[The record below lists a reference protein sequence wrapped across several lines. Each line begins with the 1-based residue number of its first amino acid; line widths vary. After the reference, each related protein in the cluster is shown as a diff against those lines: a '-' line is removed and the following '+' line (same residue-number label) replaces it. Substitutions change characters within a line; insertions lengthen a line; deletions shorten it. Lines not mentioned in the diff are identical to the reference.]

1 MLTKLKI
8 NNYALIDSLEITFN
22 KGMTSITGETGAG
35 KSIILGGLSMVL
47 GSRVDNSKIINKEKK
62 CFVEVTFDLSNI
74 YLKDYFR
81 INDLDYDELTI
92 IRREVNQNGKS
103 RAFIND
109 TPVKL
114 DQLSDLTNKLV
125 DVHSQFNNLSI
136 LDSNFIFLI
145 LDSLSK
151 NEQIV
156 KEYSSNFKSLKSLEK
171 ELNDKILLRD
181 KLNSDLDYNKFLHD
195 EFNSDLDYNKF
206 LHDEFNDIEINN
218 INLEELQDKIKE
230 ADDLDQIKDVL
241 SITIGH
247 LNSED
252 VGVLDKLQDISRNLN
267 RLSNSSER
275 ISLLCARIQAII
287 EELNIISSDT
297 ELILSDIDNNQEN
310 INNLRNIQDKIYSLQ
325 NKHRVN
331 SIEDLLK
338 IKNDIESKILTQNDI
353 DNDIIKIEESIRSL
367 MLNLK
372 AIAVKIHNKRK
383 SVIPDFE
390 KLMNKNLI
398 ELGMEESEIK
408 IDLSE
413 TEIIHKNGLSIG
425 KLLLK
430 SNKGSLYNELKDIAS
445 GGEISRIMLSVKSIL
460 SKYTKLASIIFDEID
475 TGISG
480 SVSSKV
486 GELMKFM
493 AQNMQVIVITHTAQ
507 VASKGDFHFKVFKRE
522 HDDKVIT
529 DIKLL
534 SDKERVNEIAE
545 MLSGD
550 KSNKSANELANE
562 LLN

>member
-195 EFNSDLDYNKF
+195 EFNNL
-206 LHDEFNDIEINN
+206 EINN

-275 ISLLCARIQAII
+275 ISLLCARIQTII

-507 VASKGDFHFKVFKRE
+507 VASKGNFHFKVFKRE
-522 HDDKVIT
+522 QNDKVIT
-529 DIKLL
+529 DIKIL

>member
-8 NNYALIDSLEITFN
+8 NNYALIDSIEISFN

-62 CFVEVTFDLSNI
+62 CFVEATFDLTDI
-74 YLKDYFR
+74 YLRDYFR
-81 INDLDYDELTI
+81 KNDLDYDEITI

-114 DQLSDLTNKLV
+114 DQLSHLTNRLI

-151 NEQIV
+151 NQDKI
-156 KEYSSNFKSLKSLEK
+156 KEYSNNFKSLKLLEK
-171 ELNDKILLRD
+171 ELNDKIILRD
-181 KLNSDLDYNKFLHD
+181 KLNSDLDYNKFLR
-195 EFNSDLDYNKF
+195 
-206 LHDEFNDIEINN
+206 DEFNDLEINN
-218 INLEELQDKIKE
+218 INLDELQDKIKE
-230 ADDLDQIKDVL
+230 ADDLDQIKDTL
-241 SITIGH
+241 SVVIGH
-247 LNSED
+247 LISED

-267 RLSNSSER
+267 KLSNSSER
-275 ISLLCARIQAII
+275 ISLLSKRIQNLI

-297 ELILSDIDNNQEN
+297 ESILYDIDNNQEN
-310 INNLRNIQDKIYSLQ
+310 IHDLRNIQDKIFTLQ

-338 IKNDIESKILTQNDI
+338 IKKDIESKILTQEDI
-353 DNDIIKIEESIRSL
+353 DNDIIKIEKLIR
-367 MLNLK
+367 NLTINLR
-372 AIAVKIHNKRK
+372 ADAVKIHNKRK

-390 KLMNKNLI
+390 KLMSKNLN
-398 ELGMEESEIK
+398 ELGMRKSNIK
-408 IDLSE
+408 IDLSK
-413 TEIIHKNGLSIG
+413 TEIIQKNGISIG
-425 KLLLK
+425 KLLFK
-430 SNKGSLYNELKDIAS
+430 SNKGSIYNELKDIAS
-445 GGEISRIMLSVKSIL
+445 GGEISRIMLSIKSIL
-460 SKYTKLASIIFDEID
+460 SKYTKLATIIFDEID

-493 AQNMQVIVITHTAQ
+493 ANNMQVIVITHTAQ

-522 HDDKVIT
+522 QNDKVIT
-529 DIKLL
+529 DINLL
-534 SDKERVNEIAE
+534 SDRERVNEIAE

>member
-8 NNYALIDSLEITFN
+8 NNYALIDSLEISFN

-62 CFVEVTFDLSNI
+62 CFVEATFDLTDI
-74 YLKDYFR
+74 YIKDYFKK
-81 INDLDYDELTI
+81 NDLDYDEITI
-92 IRREVNQNGKS
+92 IRREVNQSGKS

-114 DQLSDLTNKLV
+114 DQLSDLTNKLI

-151 NEQIV
+151 NQDIIN
-156 KEYSSNFKSLKSLEK
+156 KYSNDFKSLKLLEK
-171 ELNDKILLRD
+171 ELNDKVLLRD

-195 EFNSDLDYNKF
+195 EFNNL
-206 LHDEFNDIEINN
+206 EINN

-275 ISLLCARIQAII
+275 ISLLCKRIQSIV
-287 EELNIISSDT
+287 EEINIISSDS
-297 ELILSDIDNNQEN
+297 ESILSDIDNNQEN
-310 INNLRNIQDKIYSLQ
+310 IDDLRSIQDKIYSLQ
-325 NKHRVN
+325 NKHRAN
-331 SIEDLLK
+331 TIEDLLK

-367 MLNLK
+367 MLNLR
-372 AIAVKIHNKRK
+372 ADAVKIHNNRK

-398 ELGMEESEIK
+398 ELGMEKSDIK

-413 TEIIHKNGLSIG
+413 TEIIQKNGISIG
-425 KLLLK
+425 KLLFK
-430 SNKGSLYNELKDIAS
+430 SNKGSVYSELKDIAS
-445 GGEISRIMLSVKSIL
+445 GGEISRIMLSIKSIL

-522 HDDKVIT
+522 HNDKIIT

>member
-8 NNYALIDSLEITFN
+8 NNYALIDSLEISFN

-62 CFVEVTFDLSNI
+62 CFVEATFDLTDI
-74 YLKDYFR
+74 YIKDYFKK
-81 INDLDYDELTI
+81 NDLDYDEITI
-92 IRREVNQNGKS
+92 IRREVNQSGKS

-109 TPVKL
+109 SPVKL
-114 DQLSDLTNKLV
+114 DQLSDLTNRLI

-145 LDSLSK
+145 LDSLSE
-151 NEQIV
+151 NQDIV
-156 KEYSSNFKSLKSLEK
+156 KEYSSNFKSLKLLEK
-171 ELNDKILLRD
+171 EFNDKILLRD
-181 KLNSDLDYNKFLHD
+181 KLNSDLDYNKFL
-195 EFNSDLDYNKF
+195 L
-206 LHDEFNDIEINN
+206 DEFNDLEINN

>member
-8 NNYALIDSLEITFN
+8 NNYALIDSLEISFN
-22 KGMTSITGETGAG
+22 EGMTSITGETGAG

-62 CFVEVTFDLSNI
+62 CFVEATFDLTDI
-74 YLKDYFR
+74 YLREYFR
-81 INDLDYDELTI
+81 KNDLDYDEITI

-114 DQLSDLTNKLV
+114 DQLSGLTNRLI

-151 NEQIV
+151 NQDKI
-156 KEYSSNFKSLKSLEK
+156 KEYSNNFKSLKLLEK
-171 ELNDKILLRD
+171 ELNDKIFLRD

-195 EFNSDLDYNKF
+195 EFNDL
-206 LHDEFNDIEINN
+206 EINN

-230 ADDLDQIKDVL
+230 ADDLDQIKDTL
-241 SITIGH
+241 SVVIGH
-247 LNSED
+247 LISED

-267 RLSNSSER
+267 KLSNSSER
-275 ISLLCARIQAII
+275 ISLLSKRIQNLI

-297 ELILSDIDNNQEN
+297 ESILYDIDNNQEN
-310 INNLRNIQDKIYSLQ
+310 IHDLRNLQDKIYTLQ

-338 IKNDIESKILTQNDI
+338 IKKDIESKILTQDDI
-353 DNDIIKIEESIRSL
+353 DNDIIKIEKSISSL
-367 MLNLK
+367 TINLR
-372 AIAVKIHNKRK
+372 ADAAKIHNKRI

-390 KLMNKNLI
+390 KLMSKNLN
-398 ELGMEESEIK
+398 ELGMGKSNIK
-408 IDLSE
+408 IDLSK
-413 TEIIHKNGLSIG
+413 TEIIQKNGISIG
-425 KLLLK
+425 KILFK
-430 SNKGSLYNELKDIAS
+430 SNKGTIYSELKDIAS
-445 GGEISRIMLSVKSIL
+445 GGEISRIMLSIKSIL
-460 SKYTKLASIIFDEID
+460 SKYTKLATIIFDEID

-493 AQNMQVIVITHTAQ
+493 AKNMQVIVITHTAQ

-522 HDDKVIT
+522 QNDKVIT
-529 DIKLL
+529 DINLL
-534 SDKERVNEIAE
+534 SDRERVNEIAE

>member
-35 KSIILGGLSMVL
+35 KSIILGRLSMVL

-195 EFNSDLDYNKF
+195 EFNNL
-206 LHDEFNDIEINN
+206 EINN

-275 ISLLCARIQAII
+275 ISLLCARIQTII

-413 TEIIHKNGLSIG
+413 TEIIQKNGISIG
-425 KLLLK
+425 KLLFK
-430 SNKGSLYNELKDIAS
+430 SNNGSFYSELKDIAS
-445 GGEISRIMLSVKSIL
+445 GGEISRIMLSIKSIL

-480 SVSSKV
+480 SASSKV

-522 HDDKVIT
+522 HNDKIIT

>member
-47 GSRVDNSKIINKEKK
+47 GARVDNSKIINKEKK
-62 CFVEVTFDLSNI
+62 CFVEATFDLTDI

-81 INDLDYDELTI
+81 KNDLDYDEITI

-114 DQLSDLTNKLV
+114 DQLSDLTNRLI

-151 NEQIV
+151 NQDIV
-156 KEYSSNFKSLKSLEK
+156 KEYSSNFKSLKVLEK

-181 KLNSDLDYNKFLHD
+181 KLNSDLDYNKFLY
-195 EFNSDLDYNKF
+195 E
-206 LHDEFNDIEINN
+206 EFNDLEIDN

-252 VGVLDKLQDISRNLN
+252 LGVLDKLQDISRNLN

-275 ISLLCARIQAII
+275 ISLLCARIQTII
-287 EELNIISSDT
+287 EELNLISSDT
-297 ELILSDIDNNQEN
+297 ESILSDIDNSQEN
-310 INNLRNIQDKIYSLQ
+310 IDNLRNIQDKIYSLQ

-331 SIEDLLK
+331 TIEDLLK
-338 IKNDIESKILTQNDI
+338 IKNDIESKILSQNDI

-367 MLNLK
+367 TLNLR
-372 AIAVKIHNKRK
+372 ADAVEIHNKRR

-390 KLMNKNLI
+390 KLMNKNLF
-398 ELGMEESEIK
+398 ELGMEKSDIK

-413 TEIIHKNGLSIG
+413 TEIIQKNGISIG
-425 KLLLK
+425 KLLFK
-430 SNKGSLYNELKDIAS
+430 SNKGSLYSELKDIAS
-445 GGEISRIMLSVKSIL
+445 GGEISRIMLSIKSIL

-522 HDDKVIT
+522 HNDKIIT
-529 DIKLL
+529 DIKFL
-534 SDKERVNEIAE
+534 SDKDRVNEIAE

>member
-8 NNYALIDSLEITFN
+8 NNYALIDSLEISFN
-22 KGMTSITGETGAG
+22 EGMTSITGETGAG

-62 CFVEVTFDLSNI
+62 CFVEATFDLTDI
-74 YLKDYFR
+74 YLKDYF
-81 INDLDYDELTI
+81 IKNDLDYDVITI

-114 DQLSDLTNKLV
+114 DQLSGLTNRLI

-151 NEQIV
+151 NKEKI
-156 KEYSSNFKSLKSLEK
+156 KEYSNNFKSLKLLEK
-171 ELNDKILLRD
+171 ELNDKIFLRD

-195 EFNSDLDYNKF
+195 EFNDL
-206 LHDEFNDIEINN
+206 EINN

-230 ADDLDQIKDVL
+230 ADDLDQIKDTL
-241 SITIGH
+241 SVVIGH
-247 LNSED
+247 LISED

-267 RLSNSSER
+267 KLSNSSER
-275 ISLLCARIQAII
+275 ISLLSKRIQNLI

-297 ELILSDIDNNQEN
+297 ESILYDIDNNQEN
-310 INNLRNIQDKIYSLQ
+310 INDLRNLQDKIYTLQ

-338 IKNDIESKILTQNDI
+338 IKKDIESKILTQDDI
-353 DNDIIKIEESIRSL
+353 DNDIIKIEESISSL
-367 MLNLK
+367 TINLR
-372 AIAVKIHNKRK
+372 ADAVKIHNKRI

-390 KLMNKNLI
+390 KLMSKNLN
-398 ELGMEESEIK
+398 ELGMGKSNIK
-408 IDLSE
+408 IDLSK
-413 TEIIHKNGLSIG
+413 TEIIQKNGISIG
-425 KLLLK
+425 KILFK
-430 SNKGSLYNELKDIAS
+430 SNKGSMYSELKDIAS
-445 GGEISRIMLSVKSIL
+445 GGEISRIMLSIKSIL
-460 SKYTKLASIIFDEID
+460 SKYTKLATIIFDEID

-493 AQNMQVIVITHTAQ
+493 AKYMQVIVITHTAQ

-522 HDDKVIT
+522 QNDKVIT
-529 DIKLL
+529 DINLL
-534 SDKERVNEIAE
+534 SDRERVNEIAE

>member
-8 NNYALIDSLEITFN
+8 NNYALIDSLEISFN
-22 KGMTSITGETGAG
+22 EGMTSITGETGAG

-62 CFVEVTFDLSNI
+62 CFVEATFDLTDI

-81 INDLDYDELTI
+81 KNDLDYDEITI

-114 DQLSDLTNKLV
+114 DQLSGLTKRLI

-151 NEQIV
+151 NQDKI
-156 KEYSSNFKSLKSLEK
+156 KEYSNNFKSLKLLEK
-171 ELNDKILLRD
+171 ELNDKIFLRD

-195 EFNSDLDYNKF
+195 EFNDL
-206 LHDEFNDIEINN
+206 EINN

-230 ADDLDQIKDVL
+230 ADDLDQIKDTL
-241 SITIGH
+241 SVVIGH
-247 LNSED
+247 LISED

-267 RLSNSSER
+267 KLSNSSER
-275 ISLLCARIQAII
+275 ISLLSKRIQNLI

-297 ELILSDIDNNQEN
+297 ESILYDIDNNQEN
-310 INNLRNIQDKIYSLQ
+310 IHDLRNLQDKIYTLQ

-338 IKNDIESKILTQNDI
+338 IKKDIESKILTQDDI
-353 DNDIIKIEESIRSL
+353 DNDIIKIEKSISSL
-367 MLNLK
+367 TINLR
-372 AIAVKIHNKRK
+372 ADAAKIHNKRI

-390 KLMNKNLI
+390 KLMSKNLN
-398 ELGMEESEIK
+398 ELGMGKSNIK
-408 IDLSE
+408 IDLSK
-413 TEIIHKNGLSIG
+413 TEIIQKNGISIG
-425 KLLLK
+425 KILFK
-430 SNKGSLYNELKDIAS
+430 SNKGTIYSELKDIAS
-445 GGEISRIMLSVKSIL
+445 GGEISRIMLSIKSIL
-460 SKYTKLASIIFDEID
+460 SKYTKLATIIFDEID

-493 AQNMQVIVITHTAQ
+493 AKNMQVIVITHTAQ

-522 HDDKVIT
+522 KNDKVIT
-529 DIKLL
+529 DINLL
-534 SDKERVNEIAE
+534 SDRERVNEIAE

>member
-8 NNYALIDSLEITFN
+8 NNYALIDSLEISFN

-62 CFVEVTFDLSNI
+62 CFVEASFDLTDI
-74 YLKDYFR
+74 YLKDYFLK
-81 INDLDYDELTI
+81 NDLDYDEITI

-114 DQLSDLTNKLV
+114 DKLSDLTNRLI

-151 NEQIV
+151 NQDII
-156 KEYSSNFKSLKSLEK
+156 KEFSHNFRSLKLQEK
-171 ELNDKILLRD
+171 ELHDKILLRD
-181 KLNSDLDYNKFLHD
+181 KL
-195 EFNSDLDYNKF
+195 NSDLDYNKF

-230 ADDLDQIKDVL
+230 ADDLDQIKDAL
-241 SITIGH
+241 SITMGH

-252 VGVLDKLQDISRNLN
+252 IGILDKLQDISRNLN
-267 RLSNSSER
+267 KISNSSER
-275 ISLLCARIQAII
+275 ISLLCSRIQTLI

-297 ELILSDIDNNQEN
+297 ESILSDIDNNIEN
-310 INNLRNIQDKIYSLQ
+310 IDDLRNTQDKIYSLQ

-331 SIEDLLK
+331 TIEDLLK

-367 MLNLK
+367 MLNLR
-372 AIAVKIHNKRK
+372 ADAVKIHNKRK
-383 SVIPDFE
+383 SVISDFE

-398 ELGMEESEIK
+398 ELGMEKSDIK

-413 TEIIHKNGLSIG
+413 TEIIQKNGISIG
-425 KLLLK
+425 KLLFK
-430 SNKGSLYNELKDIAS
+430 SNNGSFYSELKDIAS
-445 GGEISRIMLSVKSIL
+445 GGEISRIMLSIKSIL

-507 VASKGDFHFKVFKRE
+507 VASKGNFHFKVFKRE
-522 HDDKVIT
+522 QNDKVIT
-529 DIKLL
+529 DIKIL

>member
-8 NNYALIDSLEITFN
+8 NNYALIDSLEISFN

-62 CFVEVTFDLSNI
+62 CFVEATFDLTDKYI
-74 YLKDYFR
+74 KDYFKK
-81 INDLDYDELTI
+81 NDLDYDEITI
-92 IRREVNQNGKS
+92 IRREVNQSGKS

-109 TPVKL
+109 SPVKL
-114 DQLSDLTNKLV
+114 DQLSDLTNRLI

-145 LDSLSK
+145 LDSLSE
-151 NEQIV
+151 NQDIV
-156 KEYSSNFKSLKSLEK
+156 KEYSSNFKSLKLLEK
-171 ELNDKILLRD
+171 EFNDKILLRD
-181 KLNSDLDYNKFLHD
+181 KLNSDLDYNKFL
-195 EFNSDLDYNKF
+195 L
-206 LHDEFNDIEINN
+206 DEFNDLEINN

-247 LNSED
+247 LNSEE

-275 ISLLCARIQAII
+275 ISLLCTRIQSIV
-287 EELNIISSDT
+287 EELNIIFSDS
-297 ELILSDIDNNQEN
+297 ESILSDIDNNQEN
-310 INNLRNIQDKIYSLQ
+310 IDDLRNIQDKIYSLQ

-331 SIEDLLK
+331 TIEDLLK

-367 MLNLK
+367 MLNLR
-372 AIAVKIHNKRK
+372 ADAVKIHNKRK
-383 SVIPDFE
+383 SVISDFE

-398 ELGMEESEIK
+398 ELGMEKSDIK

-413 TEIIHKNGLSIG
+413 TEIIQKNGISIG
-425 KLLLK
+425 KLLFK
-430 SNKGSLYNELKDIAS
+430 SNNGSFYSELKDIAS
-445 GGEISRIMLSVKSIL
+445 GGEISRIMLSIKSIL

-480 SVSSKV
+480 SASSKV

-522 HDDKVIT
+522 HNDKIIT

>member
-1 MLTKLKI
+1 MLKKLKI
-8 NNYALIDSLEITFN
+8 NNYALIDSLEISFN
-22 KGMTSITGETGAG
+22 EGMSSITGETGAG

-62 CFVEVTFDLSNI
+62 CFVEATFDLTDI
-74 YLKDYFR
+74 YLRDYFR
-81 INDLDYDELTI
+81 KNDLDYDEITI

-114 DQLSDLTNKLV
+114 DQLSGLTNRLI

-151 NEQIV
+151 NQDKI
-156 KEYSSNFKSLKSLEK
+156 KEYSNNFKSLKLLEK
-171 ELNDKILLRD
+171 ELNDKIFLRD

-195 EFNSDLDYNKF
+195 EFNDL
-206 LHDEFNDIEINN
+206 EINN
-218 INLEELQDKIKE
+218 INLEELHDKIKE
-230 ADDLDQIKDVL
+230 ADDLDQIKDTLFVV
-241 SITIGH
+241 IGH
-247 LNSED
+247 LISED

-267 RLSNSSER
+267 KLSNSSER
-275 ISLLCARIQAII
+275 ISLLSKRIQNLI

-297 ELILSDIDNNQEN
+297 ESILHDIDNNQEN
-310 INNLRNIQDKIYSLQ
+310 IHDLRNIQDKIYTLQ

-338 IKNDIESKILTQNDI
+338 IKKDIESKILTQDDI
-353 DNDIIKIEESIRSL
+353 DNDIIKIEKSISSL
-367 MLNLK
+367 TINLR
-372 AIAVKIHNKRK
+372 ADAAKIHNKRI

-390 KLMNKNLI
+390 KLMSKNLN
-398 ELGMEESEIK
+398 ELGMGKSNIK
-408 IDLSE
+408 IDLSK
-413 TEIIHKNGLSIG
+413 TEIIQKNGVSIG
-425 KLLLK
+425 KILFK
-430 SNKGSLYNELKDIAS
+430 SNKGSIYSELKDIAS
-445 GGEISRIMLSVKSIL
+445 GGEISRIMLSIKSIL
-460 SKYTKLASIIFDEID
+460 SKYTKLATIIFDEID

-493 AQNMQVIVITHTAQ
+493 AKNMQVIVITHTAQ

-522 HDDKVIT
+522 QNDKVIT
-529 DIKLL
+529 DINLL
-534 SDKERVNEIAE
+534 SDRERVNEIAE

>member
-8 NNYALIDSLEITFN
+8 NNYALIDSLEISFDE
-22 KGMTSITGETGAG
+22 GMTSITGETGAG

-62 CFVEVTFDLSNI
+62 CFVEATFDLTDI

-81 INDLDYDELTI
+81 KNDLDYDEITI

-114 DQLSDLTNKLV
+114 DQLSGLTNRLI

-151 NEQIV
+151 NQDKIN
-156 KEYSSNFKSLKSLEK
+156 EYSNNFKSLKLLEK
-171 ELNDKILLRD
+171 ELNDKIFLRD

-195 EFNSDLDYNKF
+195 EFNDL
-206 LHDEFNDIEINN
+206 EINN

-230 ADDLDQIKDVL
+230 ADDLDQIKDTL
-241 SITIGH
+241 SLVIGH
-247 LNSED
+247 LISED

-267 RLSNSSER
+267 KLSNSSER
-275 ISLLCARIQAII
+275 ISLLSKRIQNLI

-297 ELILSDIDNNQEN
+297 ESILYDIDNNQEN
-310 INNLRNIQDKIYSLQ
+310 IHDLRNLQDKIYTLQ

-338 IKNDIESKILTQNDI
+338 IKKDIESKILTQDDI
-353 DNDIIKIEESIRSL
+353 DNDIIKIEKSISSL
-367 MLNLK
+367 TINLR
-372 AIAVKIHNKRK
+372 ADAAKIHNKII

-390 KLMNKNLI
+390 KLMSKNLN
-398 ELGMEESEIK
+398 ELGMGKSNIK
-408 IDLSE
+408 IDLSK
-413 TEIIHKNGLSIG
+413 TEIIQKNGISIG
-425 KLLLK
+425 KILFK
-430 SNKGSLYNELKDIAS
+430 SNKGTIYSELKDIAS
-445 GGEISRIMLSVKSIL
+445 GGEISRIMLSIKSIL
-460 SKYTKLASIIFDEID
+460 SKYTKLATIIFDEID

-493 AQNMQVIVITHTAQ
+493 AKNMQVIVITHTAQ

-522 HDDKVIT
+522 QNDKVIT
-529 DIKLL
+529 DINLL
-534 SDKERVNEIAE
+534 SDRERVNEIAE

>member
-8 NNYALIDSLEITFN
+8 NNYALIDSLEISFN
-22 KGMTSITGETGAG
+22 EGMTSITGETGAG

-62 CFVEVTFDLSNI
+62 CFVEATFDLTDI
-74 YLKDYFR
+74 YLRDYFR
-81 INDLDYDELTI
+81 KNDLDYDEITI

-114 DQLSDLTNKLV
+114 DQLSGLTNRLI

-151 NEQIV
+151 NQDKI
-156 KEYSSNFKSLKSLEK
+156 KEYSNNFKSLKLMEK
-171 ELNDKILLRD
+171 ELNDKIFLRD

-195 EFNSDLDYNKF
+195 EFNDL
-206 LHDEFNDIEINN
+206 EINN

-230 ADDLDQIKDVL
+230 ADDLDQIKDTL
-241 SITIGH
+241 SLVIGH
-247 LNSED
+247 LISED

-267 RLSNSSER
+267 KLSNSSER
-275 ISLLCARIQAII
+275 ISLLSKRIQNLI

-297 ELILSDIDNNQEN
+297 ESILYDIDNNQEN
-310 INNLRNIQDKIYSLQ
+310 IHDLRNLQDKIYTLQ

-338 IKNDIESKILTQNDI
+338 IKKDIESKILTQDDI
-353 DNDIIKIEESIRSL
+353 DNDIIKIEKSISSL
-367 MLNLK
+367 TINLR
-372 AIAVKIHNKRK
+372 ADAAKIHNKRI

-390 KLMNKNLI
+390 KLMSKNLN
-398 ELGMEESEIK
+398 ELGMGKSNIK
-408 IDLSE
+408 IDLSK
-413 TEIIHKNGLSIG
+413 TEIIQKNGISIG
-425 KLLLK
+425 KILFK
-430 SNKGSLYNELKDIAS
+430 SNKGTIYSELKDIAS
-445 GGEISRIMLSVKSIL
+445 GGEISRIMLSIKSIL
-460 SKYTKLASIIFDEID
+460 SKYTKLATIIFDEID

-493 AQNMQVIVITHTAQ
+493 AKNMQVIVITHTAQ

-522 HDDKVIT
+522 QNDKVIT
-529 DIKLL
+529 DINLL
-534 SDKERVNEIAE
+534 SDRERVNEIAE

>member
-195 EFNSDLDYNKF
+195 EFNNL
-206 LHDEFNDIEINN
+206 EINN

-275 ISLLCARIQAII
+275 ISLLCARIQTII

>member
-8 NNYALIDSLEITFN
+8 NNYALIDSLEISFN

-62 CFVEVTFDLSNI
+62 CFVEATFDLTDI
-74 YLKDYFR
+74 YIKDYFKK
-81 INDLDYDELTI
+81 NDLDYDEITI
-92 IRREVNQNGKS
+92 IRREVNQSGKS

-114 DQLSDLTNKLV
+114 DQLSDLTNKLI

-151 NEQIV
+151 NQDIIN
-156 KEYSSNFKSLKSLEK
+156 KYSNDFKSLKLLEK
-171 ELNDKILLRD
+171 ELNDKVLLRD

-195 EFNSDLDYNKF
+195 EFNNL
-206 LHDEFNDIEINN
+206 EINN

-275 ISLLCARIQAII
+275 ISLLCKRIQSIV
-287 EELNIISSDT
+287 EEINIISSDS
-297 ELILSDIDNNQEN
+297 ESILSDIDNNQEN
-310 INNLRNIQDKIYSLQ
+310 IDDLRNIQDKIYSLQ

-331 SIEDLLK
+331 TIEDLLK

-367 MLNLK
+367 MLNLR
-372 AIAVKIHNKRK
+372 ADAVKIHNNRK

-398 ELGMEESEIK
+398 ELGMEKSDIK

-413 TEIIHKNGLSIG
+413 TEIIQKNGISIG
-425 KLLLK
+425 KLLFK
-430 SNKGSLYNELKDIAS
+430 SNKGSVYSELKDIAS
-445 GGEISRIMLSVKSIL
+445 GGEISRIMLSIKSIL

-522 HDDKVIT
+522 HNDKIIT

>member
-8 NNYALIDSLEITFN
+8 NNYALIDSLEISFN
-22 KGMTSITGETGAG
+22 EGMTSITGETGAG

-62 CFVEVTFDLSNI
+62 CFVEATFDLTDI
-74 YLKDYFR
+74 YLRDYFR
-81 INDLDYDELTI
+81 KNDLDYDEITI

-114 DQLSDLTNKLV
+114 DQLSGLTNRLI

-151 NEQIV
+151 NQDKI
-156 KEYSSNFKSLKSLEK
+156 KEYSNNFKSLKLLEK
-171 ELNDKILLRD
+171 ELNDKIFLRD

-195 EFNSDLDYNKF
+195 EFNDL
-206 LHDEFNDIEINN
+206 EINN
-218 INLEELQDKIKE
+218 INLDELQDKIKE
-230 ADDLDQIKDVL
+230 ADDLDQIKDTL
-241 SITIGH
+241 SVVIGH
-247 LNSED
+247 LISED

-267 RLSNSSER
+267 KLSNSSER
-275 ISLLCARIQAII
+275 ISLLSKRIQNLI

-297 ELILSDIDNNQEN
+297 ESILYDIDNNQEN
-310 INNLRNIQDKIYSLQ
+310 IHDLRNLQDKIYTLQ

-338 IKNDIESKILTQNDI
+338 IKKDIESKILTQDDI
-353 DNDIIKIEESIRSL
+353 DNDIIKIEESISSL
-367 MLNLK
+367 TKNLRDD
-372 AIAVKIHNKRK
+372 AVKIHNKRI

-390 KLMNKNLI
+390 KLMSKNLN
-398 ELGMEESEIK
+398 ELGMGKSNIK
-408 IDLSE
+408 IDLSK
-413 TEIIHKNGLSIG
+413 TEIIQKNGVSIG
-425 KLLLK
+425 KILFK
-430 SNKGSLYNELKDIAS
+430 SNKGSIYSELKDIAS
-445 GGEISRIMLSVKSIL
+445 GGEISRIMLSIKSIL
-460 SKYTKLASIIFDEID
+460 SKYTKLATIIFDEID

-493 AQNMQVIVITHTAQ
+493 AKNMQVIVITHTAQ

-522 HDDKVIT
+522 QNDKVIT
-529 DIKLL
+529 DINLL
-534 SDKERVNEIAE
+534 SDRERVNEIAE

>member
-8 NNYALIDSLEITFN
+8 NNYALIDSLEISFN
-22 KGMTSITGETGAG
+22 EGMTSITGETGAG

-62 CFVEVTFDLSNI
+62 CFVEATFDLTDI
-74 YLKDYFR
+74 YLREYFR
-81 INDLDYDELTI
+81 KNDLDYDEITI

-114 DQLSDLTNKLV
+114 DQLSGLTNRLI

-151 NEQIV
+151 NQDKI
-156 KEYSSNFKSLKSLEK
+156 KEYSNNFKSLKLLEK
-171 ELNDKILLRD
+171 ELNDKIFLRD

-195 EFNSDLDYNKF
+195 EFNDL
-206 LHDEFNDIEINN
+206 EINN

-230 ADDLDQIKDVL
+230 ADDLDQIKDTL
-241 SITIGH
+241 SLVIGH
-247 LNSED
+247 LISED

-267 RLSNSSER
+267 KLSNSSER
-275 ISLLCARIQAII
+275 ISLLSKRIQNLI

-297 ELILSDIDNNQEN
+297 ESILYDIDNNQEN
-310 INNLRNIQDKIYSLQ
+310 IHDLRNLQDKIYTLQ

-338 IKNDIESKILTQNDI
+338 IKKDIESKILTQDDI
-353 DNDIIKIEESIRSL
+353 DNDIIKIEKSISSL
-367 MLNLK
+367 TINLR
-372 AIAVKIHNKRK
+372 ADAAKIHNKRI

-390 KLMNKNLI
+390 KLMSKNLN
-398 ELGMEESEIK
+398 ELGMGKSNIK
-408 IDLSE
+408 IDLSK
-413 TEIIHKNGLSIG
+413 TEIIQKNGISNG
-425 KLLLK
+425 KILFK
-430 SNKGSLYNELKDIAS
+430 SNKGTIYSELKDIAS
-445 GGEISRIMLSVKSIL
+445 GGEISRIMLSIKSIL
-460 SKYTKLASIIFDEID
+460 SKYTKLATIIFDEID

-493 AQNMQVIVITHTAQ
+493 AKNMQVIVITHTAQ

-522 HDDKVIT
+522 QNDKVIT
-529 DIKLL
+529 DINLL
-534 SDKERVNEIAE
+534 SDRERVNEIAE

>member
-8 NNYALIDSLEITFN
+8 NNYALIDSLEISFN
-22 KGMTSITGETGAG
+22 EGMTSITGETGAG

-62 CFVEVTFDLSNI
+62 CFVEATFDLTEI
-74 YLKDYFR
+74 YLRDYFR
-81 INDLDYDELTI
+81 KNDLDYDEITI

-114 DQLSDLTNKLV
+114 DQLSGLTNRLI

-151 NEQIV
+151 NQDKI
-156 KEYSSNFKSLKSLEK
+156 KEYSNNFKSLKLMEK
-171 ELNDKILLRD
+171 ELNDKIFLRD

-195 EFNSDLDYNKF
+195 EFNDL
-206 LHDEFNDIEINN
+206 EINN

-230 ADDLDQIKDVL
+230 ADDLDQIKDTL
-241 SITIGH
+241 SIVIGH
-247 LNSED
+247 LISED

-267 RLSNSSER
+267 KLSNSSER
-275 ISLLCARIQAII
+275 ISLLSKRIQNLI

-297 ELILSDIDNNQEN
+297 ESILYDIDNNQEN
-310 INNLRNIQDKIYSLQ
+310 IHDLRNLQDKIYTLQ

-338 IKNDIESKILTQNDI
+338 IKKDIESKILTQDDI
-353 DNDIIKIEESIRSL
+353 DNDIIKIEKSISSL
-367 MLNLK
+367 TINLR
-372 AIAVKIHNKRK
+372 ADAAKIHNKRI

-390 KLMNKNLI
+390 KLMSKNLN
-398 ELGMEESEIK
+398 ELGMGKSNIK
-408 IDLSE
+408 IDLSK
-413 TEIIHKNGLSIG
+413 TEIIQKNGISIG
-425 KLLLK
+425 KILFK
-430 SNKGSLYNELKDIAS
+430 SNKGTIYNELKDIAS
-445 GGEISRIMLSVKSIL
+445 GGEISRIMLSIKSIL
-460 SKYTKLASIIFDEID
+460 SKYTKLATIIFDEID

-493 AQNMQVIVITHTAQ
+493 AKNMQVIVITHTAQ

-522 HDDKVIT
+522 QNDKVIT
-529 DIKLL
+529 DINLL
-534 SDKERVNEIAE
+534 SDRERVNEIAE

>member
-8 NNYALIDSLEITFN
+8 NNYALIDSLEISFN
-22 KGMTSITGETGAG
+22 EGMTSITGETGAG

-62 CFVEVTFDLSNI
+62 CFVEATFDLTDI

-81 INDLDYDELTI
+81 KNDLDYDEITI

-114 DQLSDLTNKLV
+114 DQLSGLTNRLI

-151 NEQIV
+151 NQDKI
-156 KEYSSNFKSLKSLEK
+156 KEYSNNFKSLKLLEK
-171 ELNDKILLRD
+171 ELNDKIFLRD

-195 EFNSDLDYNKF
+195 EFNDL
-206 LHDEFNDIEINN
+206 EINN

-230 ADDLDQIKDVL
+230 ADDLDQIKDTL
-241 SITIGH
+241 SVVIGH
-247 LNSED
+247 LISED

-267 RLSNSSER
+267 KLSNSSER
-275 ISLLCARIQAII
+275 ISLLSKRIQNLI

-297 ELILSDIDNNQEN
+297 ESILYDIDNNQEN
-310 INNLRNIQDKIYSLQ
+310 IHDLRNLQDKIYTLQ

-338 IKNDIESKILTQNDI
+338 IKKDIESKILTQDDI
-353 DNDIIKIEESIRSL
+353 DNDIIKIEKSISSL
-367 MLNLK
+367 TINLR
-372 AIAVKIHNKRK
+372 ADAAKIHNKRI

-390 KLMNKNLI
+390 KLMSKNLN
-398 ELGMEESEIK
+398 ELGMGKSNIK
-408 IDLSE
+408 IDLSK
-413 TEIIHKNGLSIG
+413 TEIIQKNGISIG
-425 KLLLK
+425 KILFK
-430 SNKGSLYNELKDIAS
+430 SNKGTIYSELKDIAS
-445 GGEISRIMLSVKSIL
+445 GGEISRIMLSIKSIL
-460 SKYTKLASIIFDEID
+460 SKYTKLATIIFDEID

-493 AQNMQVIVITHTAQ
+493 AKNMQVIVITHTAQ

-522 HDDKVIT
+522 QNDKVIT
-529 DIKLL
+529 DINLL
-534 SDKERVNEIAE
+534 SDRERVNEIAE

>member
-8 NNYALIDSLEITFN
+8 NNYALIDSLEISFN
-22 KGMTSITGETGAG
+22 EGMTSITGETGAG

-62 CFVEVTFDLSNI
+62 CFVEATFDLTDI
-74 YLKDYFR
+74 YLRDYFR
-81 INDLDYDELTI
+81 KNDLDYDEITI

-114 DQLSDLTNKLV
+114 DQLSGLTNRLI

-151 NEQIV
+151 NQDKI
-156 KEYSSNFKSLKSLEK
+156 KEYSNNFKSLKLLEK
-171 ELNDKILLRD
+171 ELNDKIFLRD

-195 EFNSDLDYNKF
+195 EFNDL
-206 LHDEFNDIEINN
+206 EINN
-218 INLEELQDKIKE
+218 INLEELHDKIKE
-230 ADDLDQIKDVL
+230 ADDLDQIKDTL
-241 SITIGH
+241 SVVIGH
-247 LNSED
+247 LISED

-267 RLSNSSER
+267 KLSNSSER
-275 ISLLCARIQAII
+275 ISLLSKRIQNLI

-297 ELILSDIDNNQEN
+297 ESILYDIDNNQEN
-310 INNLRNIQDKIYSLQ
+310 IHDLRNIQDKIYTLQ

-338 IKNDIESKILTQNDI
+338 IKKDIESKILTQDDI
-353 DNDIIKIEESIRSL
+353 DNDIIKIEESISSL
-367 MLNLK
+367 TNNLRDD
-372 AIAVKIHNKRK
+372 AVKIHNKRI

-390 KLMNKNLI
+390 KLMSKNLN
-398 ELGMEESEIK
+398 ELGMGKSNIK
-408 IDLSE
+408 IDLSK
-413 TEIIHKNGLSIG
+413 TEIIQKNGVSIG
-425 KLLLK
+425 KILFK
-430 SNKGSLYNELKDIAS
+430 SNKGTIYSELKDIAS
-445 GGEISRIMLSVKSIL
+445 GGEISRIMLSIKSIL
-460 SKYTKLASIIFDEID
+460 SKYTKLATIIFDEID

-493 AQNMQVIVITHTAQ
+493 AKNMQVIVITHTAQ

-522 HDDKVIT
+522 QNDKVIT
-529 DIKLL
+529 DINLL
-534 SDKERVNEIAE
+534 SDRERVNEIAE

>member
-8 NNYALIDSLEITFN
+8 NNYALIDSLEISFN

-62 CFVEVTFDLSNI
+62 CFVEASFDLTDM
-74 YLKDYFR
+74 YLKDYFLK
-81 INDLDYDELTI
+81 NDLDFDEITI

-114 DQLSDLTNKLV
+114 DQLSDLTNRLI

-151 NEQIV
+151 NQDII
-156 KEYSSNFKSLKSLEK
+156 KEFSDNFRSLKLHEK

-181 KLNSDLDYNKFLHD
+181 KL
-195 EFNSDLDYNKF
+195 NSDLDYNKF

-230 ADDLDQIKDVL
+230 ADDLDQIKDAL
-241 SITIGH
+241 SITIGQ

-252 VGVLDKLQDISRNLN
+252 IGVLDKLQDISRNLN
-267 RLSNSSER
+267 KLSNSSER
-275 ISLLCARIQAII
+275 ISLLCSRIQTLI

-297 ELILSDIDNNQEN
+297 ESILSDINNNQEN
-310 INNLRNIQDKIYSLQ
+310 IDDLRNIQDKIYSLQ
-325 NKHRVN
+325 NKHRVDT
-331 SIEDLLK
+331 IEDLLK
-338 IKNDIESKILTQNDI
+338 IKNDIESKILKQNDI

-367 MLNLK
+367 MLNLR
-372 AIAVKIHNKRK
+372 ADAVKIHNKRR

-398 ELGMEESEIK
+398 ELGMEKSDIK

-413 TEIIHKNGLSIG
+413 TEIIQKNGISIG
-425 KLLLK
+425 KLLFK
-430 SNKGSLYNELKDIAS
+430 SNKGSIYNDLRDVAS
-445 GGEISRIMLSVKSIL
+445 GGEISRIMLSIKSIL

-480 SVSSKV
+480 TVSSKV

-493 AQNMQVIVITHTAQ
+493 SQNMQVIVITHTAQ
-507 VASKGDFHFKVFKRE
+507 VASKGNFHFKVFKRE
-522 HDDKVIT
+522 HNDKVIT
-529 DIKLL
+529 DIKIL

>member
-8 NNYALIDSLEITFN
+8 NNYALIDSLEISFN

-35 KSIILGGLSMVL
+35 KSIILGGLSLVL

-62 CFVEVTFDLSNI
+62 CFVEASFDLTDI
-74 YLKDYFR
+74 YLKDFF
-81 INDLDYDELTI
+81 IKNDLDYDEITI
-92 IRREVNQNGKS
+92 IRREVNQSGKS

-109 TPVKL
+109 SPVKL
-114 DQLSDLTNKLV
+114 DQLSDLTNRLI

-145 LDSLSK
+145 LDSLSE
-151 NEQIV
+151 NQDIV
-156 KEYSSNFKSLKSLEK
+156 KEYSSNFKSLKLLEK
-171 ELNDKILLRD
+171 EFNDKILLRD
-181 KLNSDLDYNKFLHD
+181 KLNSDLDYNKFL
-195 EFNSDLDYNKF
+195 L
-206 LHDEFNDIEINN
+206 DEFNDLEINN

-247 LNSED
+247 LNSEE

-275 ISLLCARIQAII
+275 ISLLCTRIQSIV
-287 EELNIISSDT
+287 EELNIISSDS
-297 ELILSDIDNNQEN
+297 ESILSDIDNNQEN
-310 INNLRNIQDKIYSLQ
+310 IDDLRNIQDKIYSLQ

-331 SIEDLLK
+331 TIEDLLK

-367 MLNLK
+367 MLNLR
-372 AIAVKIHNKRK
+372 ADAVKIHNKRK
-383 SVIPDFE
+383 SVISDFE

-398 ELGMEESEIK
+398 ELGMEKSDIK

-413 TEIIHKNGLSIG
+413 TEIIQKNGISIG
-425 KLLLK
+425 KLLFK
-430 SNKGSLYNELKDIAS
+430 SNKGSLYSELKDIAS
-445 GGEISRIMLSVKSIL
+445 GGEVSRIMLSIKSIL

-486 GELMKFM
+486 GVLMKFM
-493 AQNMQVIVITHTAQ
+493 AHNMQVIVITHTAQ

-522 HDDKVIT
+522 HNDKIIT

>member
-8 NNYALIDSLEITFN
+8 NNYALIDSLEISFDE
-22 KGMTSITGETGAG
+22 GMTSITGETGAG

-62 CFVEVTFDLSNI
+62 CFVEATFDLTDI

-81 INDLDYDELTI
+81 KNDLDYDEITI

-114 DQLSDLTNKLV
+114 DQLSGLTNRLI

-151 NEQIV
+151 NQDKI
-156 KEYSSNFKSLKSLEK
+156 KEYSNNFKSLKLLEK
-171 ELNDKILLRD
+171 ELNDKIFLRD

-195 EFNSDLDYNKF
+195 EFNDL
-206 LHDEFNDIEINN
+206 EINN

-230 ADDLDQIKDVL
+230 ADDLDQIKDTLFVV
-241 SITIGH
+241 IGH
-247 LNSED
+247 LISED

-267 RLSNSSER
+267 KLSNSSER
-275 ISLLCARIQAII
+275 ISLLSKRIQNLI

-297 ELILSDIDNNQEN
+297 ESILYDIDNNQEN
-310 INNLRNIQDKIYSLQ
+310 IHDLRNLQDKIYTLQ

-338 IKNDIESKILTQNDI
+338 IKKDIESKILTQDDI
-353 DNDIIKIEESIRSL
+353 DNDIIKIEKSISSL
-367 MLNLK
+367 TINLR
-372 AIAVKIHNKRK
+372 ADAAKIHNKRI

-390 KLMNKNLI
+390 KLMSKNLN
-398 ELGMEESEIK
+398 ELGMGKSNVK
-408 IDLSE
+408 IDLSK
-413 TEIIHKNGLSIG
+413 TEIIQKNGISIG
-425 KLLLK
+425 KILFK
-430 SNKGSLYNELKDIAS
+430 SNKGTIYSELKDIAS
-445 GGEISRIMLSVKSIL
+445 GGEISRIMLSIKSIL
-460 SKYTKLASIIFDEID
+460 SKYTKLATIIFDEID

-493 AQNMQVIVITHTAQ
+493 AKNMQVIVITHTAQ

-522 HDDKVIT
+522 QNDKVIT
-529 DIKLL
+529 DINLL
-534 SDKERVNEIAE
+534 SDRERVNEIAE